1 MSPGLRYVRERA
13 GDGAGRPILDAD
25 NGEELMHV
33 ETQVGI
39 ALGDN
44 APQSPGTLYITNKR
58 LVWLNDVDRE
68 NGYAVDFLS
77 IALHAISRDP
87 AAYPFPCIYAQI
99 ETETIDDEE
108 EELAI
113 SDVECNGSTDLSR
126 ISEMRLVPSDPSQLD
141 ILFEIFCDCAELN
154 PDPNEEQ
161 DEEDSWVF
169 GDELGGDGFEGENP
183 HWNSS
188 EQLENT
194 IGYSNG
200 VRDHDLAH
208 TILELQIDDRRFEDA
223 DEMESGAHHEHE

>member
-33 ETQVGI
+33 ETRVGI

-99 ETETIDDEE
+99 ETEAIDDEE
-108 EELAI
+108 EELEI

-126 ISEMRLVPSDPSQLD
+126 ISEMRLVPSDPIQ
-141 ILFEIFCDCAELN
+141 
-154 PDPNEEQ
+154 
-161 DEEDSWVF
+161 
-169 GDELGGDGFEGENP
+169 
-183 HWNSS
+183 
-188 EQLENT
+188 
-194 IGYSNG
+194 
-200 VRDHDLAH
+200 
-208 TILELQIDDRRFEDA
+208 
-223 DEMESGAHHEHE
+223 